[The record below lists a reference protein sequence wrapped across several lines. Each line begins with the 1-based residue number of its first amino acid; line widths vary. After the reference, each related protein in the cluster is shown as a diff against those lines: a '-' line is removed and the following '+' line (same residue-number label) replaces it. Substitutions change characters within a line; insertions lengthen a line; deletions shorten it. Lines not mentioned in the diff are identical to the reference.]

1 MPDAKQ
7 EAWKERALFTAL
19 AFLFALSLT
28 YRIRDTIDRTDEL
41 ANGHRIAQIPFD
53 IDSRT

>member
-7 EAWKERALFTAL
+7 ERWKGRALFTAL
-19 AFLFALSLT
+19 ALLFALSLT

-41 ANGHRIAQIPFD
+41 SNGHRIAQIPFD